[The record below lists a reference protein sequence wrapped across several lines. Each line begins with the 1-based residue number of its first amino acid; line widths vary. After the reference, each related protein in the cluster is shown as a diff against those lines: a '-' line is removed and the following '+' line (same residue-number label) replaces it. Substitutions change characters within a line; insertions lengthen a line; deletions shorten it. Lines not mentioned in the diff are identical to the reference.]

1 MLRNVCCG
9 KGEYMPPKCKFTKEE
24 IIEAALE
31 MVKADGIEAVTAR
44 ALGAKLG
51 TSSKP
56 VFGLFQNMDELLQQ
70 VIRAARDEYNKY
82 IKIGLAQQ
90 SAFKGVGLQYI
101 LFAKNEPKLFQLLF
115 MTQQNEKMDAAG
127 TLPMIDD
134 NYRQILLSVQKMYGL
149 DEDDSKRLYRH
160 LWIYTHGI
168 GALLATGVCC
178 FSEQEIGGMMTE
190 VCQGLL
196 LRMKESRL

>member
-1 MLRNVCCG
+1 
-9 KGEYMPPKCKFTKEE
+9 MPPKCKFTKEE

-44 ALGAKLG
+44 ALGAK
-51 TSSKP
+51 P

-82 IKIGLAQQ
+82 IKIGLAQE

-115 MTQQNEKMDAAG
+115 MTQLNEKMDAAG

-134 NYRQILLSVQKMYGL
+134 NYREILLSVQKMYGL
-149 DEDDSKRLYRH
+149 DEDCSKRLYRH

-168 GALLATGVCC
+168 AALLATGVCS
-178 FSEQEIGGMMTE
+178 FSEQEIGDMMTE

>member
-1 MLRNVCCG
+1 
-9 KGEYMPPKCKFTKEE
+9 MPPKCKFTKEE

-82 IKIGLAQQ
+82 IKIGLAQE

-168 GALLATGVCC
+168 ASLIVTGVCN
-178 FSEQEIGGMMTE
+178 FTDEEISYMLSQ
-190 VCQGLL
+190 VCGAIVEKFK
-196 LRMKESRL
+196 REDRL

>member
-1 MLRNVCCG
+1 
-9 KGEYMPPKCKFTKEE
+9 MPPKCKFTKEE

-82 IKIGLAQQ
+82 IKIGLAQE

-101 LFAKNEPKLFQLLF
+101 LFAKNEP
-115 MTQQNEKMDAAG
+115 
-127 TLPMIDD
+127 
-134 NYRQILLSVQKMYGL
+134 
-149 DEDDSKRLYRH
+149 
-160 LWIYTHGI
+160 
-168 GALLATGVCC
+168 
-178 FSEQEIGGMMTE
+178 
-190 VCQGLL
+190 
-196 LRMKESRL
+196 

>member
-1 MLRNVCCG
+1 
-9 KGEYMPPKCKFTKEE
+9 MPPKCKFTKEE

-82 IKIGLAQQ
+82 IKIGLAQE

-115 MTQQNEKMDAAG
+115 MTQLNEKMDAAG

-134 NYRQILLSVQKMYGL
+134 NYREILLSVQKMYGL
-149 DEDDSKRLYRH
+149 DEDCSKRLYRH

-168 GALLATGVCC
+168 AALLATGVCS
-178 FSEQEIGGMMTE
+178 FSEQEIGDMMTE

>member
-1 MLRNVCCG
+1 
-9 KGEYMPPKCKFTKEE
+9 MPPKCKFTKEE

-70 VIRAARDEYNKY
+70 VIRAARNEYNKY
-82 IKIGLAQQ
+82 IKIGLAQE

-115 MTQQNEKMDAAG
+115 MTQQNEKTDAAG

-134 NYRQILLSVQKMYGL
+134 NYREILLSVQKMYGL
-149 DEDDSKRLYRH
+149 DEDCSKRLYRH

-168 GALLATGVCC
+168 AALLATGVCS
-178 FSEQEIGGMMTE
+178 FSEQEIGDMMTE

>member
-1 MLRNVCCG
+1 
-9 KGEYMPPKCKFTKEE
+9 MPPKCKFTKEE

-70 VIRAARDEYNKY
+70 VIRAARNEYNKY
-82 IKIGLAQQ
+82 IKIGLVQE

-134 NYRQILLSVQKMYGL
+134 NYREILLSVQKMYGL

-168 GALLATGVCC
+168 AALLATGVCS
-178 FSEQEIGGMMTE
+178 FSEQEIGDMMTE

>member
-1 MLRNVCCG
+1 
-9 KGEYMPPKCKFTKEE
+9 MPPKCKFTKEE

-82 IKIGLAQQ
+82 IKIGLAQE

-134 NYRQILLSVQKMYGL
+134 NYREILLSVQKMYGL
-149 DEDDSKRLYRH
+149 DEDDS
-160 LWIYTHGI
+160 
-168 GALLATGVCC
+168 
-178 FSEQEIGGMMTE
+178 
-190 VCQGLL
+190 
-196 LRMKESRL
+196 

>member
-1 MLRNVCCG
+1 
-9 KGEYMPPKCKFTKEE
+9 MPPKCKFTREE

-70 VIRAARDEYNKY
+70 VIRAARNEYNKY
-82 IKIGLAQQ
+82 IKIGLAQE

-115 MTQQNEKMDAAG
+115 MTQQNEKTDAAG

-134 NYRQILLSVQKMYGL
+134 NYREILLSVQKMYGL
-149 DEDDSKRLYRH
+149 DEDCSKRLYRH

-168 GALLATGVCC
+168 AALLATGVCS
-178 FSEQEIGGMMTE
+178 FSEQEIGDMMTE

>member
-1 MLRNVCCG
+1 
-9 KGEYMPPKCKFTKEE
+9 MPPKCKFTKEE

-82 IKIGLAQQ
+82 IKIGLAQE

-149 DEDDSKRLYRH
+149 DEYDSKRLYRH
-160 LWIYTHGI
+160 LWIYTH
-168 GALLATGVCC
+168 
-178 FSEQEIGGMMTE
+178 
-190 VCQGLL
+190 
-196 LRMKESRL
+196 

>member
-1 MLRNVCCG
+1 
-9 KGEYMPPKCKFTKEE
+9 MPPKCKFTREE

-70 VIRAARDEYNKY
+70 VIRAARNEYNKY
-82 IKIGLAQQ
+82 IKIGLAQE
-90 SAFKGVGLQYI
+90 SAFKGVGSQYI

-115 MTQQNEKMDAAG
+115 MTEQNEKKDAAG

-134 NYRQILLSVQKMYGL
+134 NYREILLSVQSMYGL
-149 DEDDSKRLYRH
+149 GEDDSKRLYRH

-168 GALLATGVCC
+168 AALLATGVCC
-178 FSEQEIGGMMTE
+178 FSEQEIGDMMTE

-196 LRMKESRL
+196 LKMKESRL